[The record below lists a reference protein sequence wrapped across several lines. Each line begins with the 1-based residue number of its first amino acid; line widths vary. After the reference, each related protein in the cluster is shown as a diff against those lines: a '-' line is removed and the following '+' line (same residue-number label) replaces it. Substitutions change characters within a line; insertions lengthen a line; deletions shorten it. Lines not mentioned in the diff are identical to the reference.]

1 MAKTVIKTGN
11 IMSSENQDWLS
22 AASDNQPLGKA
33 QLDSLLSDA
42 ELQHTLERYH
52 LIGTA
57 MRRETISVLPTH
69 FADDVA
75 ALLNAEPVYQLQ
87 SDRSLLQRVK
97 GAVAVAA
104 NGRWLQ
110 PVAQGAVAAGVA
122 LMAVF
127 GVQQYQQSPNM
138 DMSAPLPVLQ
148 TQPIAGF
155 ATPVSLSQT
164 TVQDRFAEQEQQAML
179 EQQKRLQ
186 ALLNAHRQ
194 QVRVMEQQ
202 ASHDASKTSEPEQ
215 NGQ

>member
-1 MAKTVIKTGN
+1 
-11 IMSSENQDWLS
+11 MSSEHQEWLS
-22 AASDNQPLGKA
+22 AASDNLPLSKA
-33 QLDSLLSDA
+33 QLDSMLSVPS
-42 ELQHTLERYH
+42 LQQKLDRYH

-57 MRRETISVLPTH
+57 MRRETPSALPAS
-69 FADDVA
+69 FADDMA
-75 ALLNAEPVYQLQ
+75 ALLENEPVYQLQ
-87 SDRSLLQRVK
+87 SQRSLLQRVK
-97 GAVAVAA
+97 SAVAVAA

-122 LMAVF
+122 LMAVV
-127 GVQQYQQSPNM
+127 GLQQYQQSPNM
-138 DMSAPLPVLQ
+138 DASAPLPVLQ

-194 QVRVMEQQ
+194 QVRVMEQEQQ
-202 ASHDASKTSEPEQ
+202 ASNQAQATDRPVK
-215 NGQ
+215 NGQQ